1 MASSQSKGTDQGI
14 KVLFTSSIVVAK
26 TTGATWSS
34 TDSVLQK
41 EKAESGKPPRAFH
54 LDWLNKFSWLRIEE
68 EGVCCVKCR
77 YDCGSDKGHTASA
90 FFRPVHH
97 IPKKRKT
104 HDSDMH

>member
-26 TTGATWSS
+26 TTDATWSS